1 MEVKGW
7 QSQSCRIHEGLR
19 KRKKQCCSQLDLELS
34 CTHGRSV
41 PVFIIP
47 AHKSSFETD
56 ILLIGLATYYDSD
69 HEDGDDIVSPS
80 KKLNVS

>member
-1 MEVKGW
+1 M
-7 QSQSCRIHEGLR
+7 EGL
-19 KRKKQCCSQLDLELS
+19 CLS
-34 CTHGRSV
+34 SLSLSINRLSRLT
-41 PVFIIP
+41 
-47 AHKSSFETD
+47 